1 MNTSGVMSP
10 PSILV
15 HDMNSMNGPRR
26 PSSGT
31 AAKSISRSPGPM
43 AVPNAGACEPFAPPP
58 LPPPRHIEDLAAG
71 SDPGWRWGNASN
83 HGGFGGNSVNSNSSF
98 SSSHGNWG
106 RRMEDEGLPA
116 HSASLRRDSPFT
128 ASKPFPGMDMNAIRL
143 HGERHLEQRNV
154 ETASQAYD
162 NKLLSKIGKPKT
174 PPHVLRT
181 SSVDAASP
189 TSSLSSSSTSYYQDG
204 RHPHQLKSLS
214 ISESTTGSYPRSPFK
229 REPLSSRSAES
240 PQSRALSPS
249 LLSSAASAKSF
260 MDWRSPTWEGG
271 TPTSATSAV
280 SDPQLHSFSRSQS
293 HSQSQQSSRYGS
305 FSSQYQQQRQQ
316 QYQQPPSHR
325 RRSVFSS
332 YDESAAGSL
341 VSEGASR
348 GSKRGSQDQST
359 ISESDSTSD
368 FPYMEETGA
377 MRHLHLEDRAPL
389 SLDPALQQY
398 SSSPIIPSES
408 RLGMKRRASS
418 PPPDSSHDDKAP
430 LHSAGSS
437 GDLYQRN
444 AAAAAVAAAANA
456 AANAAAHPPNRASP
470 VNRFGPQHG
479 SVSSASSTGLRNGSY
494 ASSGGL
500 SVGSSLTSLSPNY
513 ERLSPTSEYPYPQ
526 SHPERDSPYITS
538 HPSPQSSLSH
548 SHPRPPSEK
557 PSGPA
562 SHKMSSETSA
572 PRTKKTPPNLQ
583 AAPNICRCCPKKP
596 KKFETLEELR
606 AHESEKNYACNYCS
620 NRFKNKNE
628 AERHQNSLHVRRHSW
643 SCATLAN
650 NYERVFHPSTAIPAQ
665 HPSQPPPPSEA
676 VAAADV
682 CGYCGMEFTNEPQ
695 PDWNERISHLTNV
708 HKFGECN
715 QSKKFFRADHFRQ
728 HLKHSHAGTSGKWT
742 NMLEGEC
749 MKEEPVPEMM
759 PQPSPMQQSMSMQQ
773 QPIHQMQ
780 GLQPGPSMQQ
790 GLGGAPIAN
799 MGVMSGMPGRPGNMM
814 GPSSLSN
821 ETIDE

>member
-1 MNTSGVMSP
+1 M
-10 PSILV
+10 
-15 HDMNSMNGPRR
+15 DMKYDFTRN
-26 PSSGT
+26 
-31 AAKSISRSPGPM
+31 
-43 AVPNAGACEPFAPPP
+43 F
-58 LPPPRHIEDLAAG
+58 
-71 SDPGWRWGNASN
+71 
-83 HGGFGGNSVNSNSSF
+83 
-98 SSSHGNWG
+98 
-106 RRMEDEGLPA
+106 DEGY
-116 HSASLRRDSPFT
+116 HSLSGSSLSSNR
-128 ASKPFPGMDMNAIRL
+128 ANRL
-143 HGERHLEQRNV
+143 HGERHLGQRNV

-189 TSSLSSSSTSYYQDG
+189 GCSLSSSSASYYQDG

-214 ISESTTGSYPRSPFK
+214 ISEGTTGPYPRSPFK
-229 REPLSSRSAES
+229 REPLSSRSADS

-271 TPTSATSAV
+271 TPTSATSATSAV
-280 SDPQLHSFSRSQS
+280 SDPQLHSFSRSQ
-293 HSQSQQSSRYGS
+293 QSSRFGS

-316 QYQQPPSHR
+316 QSQR

-377 MRHLHLEDRAPL
+377 MRQLHLEDRVPL

-430 LHSAGSS
+430 LHSEGSS

-444 AAAAAVAAAANA
+444 AAAAAVAAANA
-456 AANAAAHPPNRASP
+456 AAAAAQQPPNRASP

-500 SVGSSLTSLSPNY
+500 SVGSSLTSLSPKH

-538 HPSPQSSLSH
+538 HPSPQSSLPH

-557 PSGPA
+557 PSA
-562 SHKMSSETSA
+562 VTSHKMSGETST
-572 PRTKKTPPNLQ
+572 PRTKNNPPNLQ
-583 AAPNICRCCPKKP
+583 APLHICQCCPKKP
-596 KKFETLEELR
+596 KKFENLEELR
-606 AHESEKNYACNYCS
+606 AHESEKQY
-620 NRFKNKNE
+620 
-628 AERHQNSLHVRRHSW
+628 
-643 SCATLAN
+643 
-650 NYERVFHPSTAIPAQ
+650 
-665 HPSQPPPPSEA
+665 
-676 VAAADV
+676 
-682 CGYCGMEFTNEPQ
+682 
-695 PDWNERISHLTNV
+695 
-708 HKFGECN
+708 FGECN

-728 HLKHSHAGTSGKWT
+728 HLKHSHAGSSGKWT

-773 QPIHQMQ
+773 QAMHQMQ

-799 MGVMSGMPGRPGNMM
+799 MGVMSGLPGRPANMM